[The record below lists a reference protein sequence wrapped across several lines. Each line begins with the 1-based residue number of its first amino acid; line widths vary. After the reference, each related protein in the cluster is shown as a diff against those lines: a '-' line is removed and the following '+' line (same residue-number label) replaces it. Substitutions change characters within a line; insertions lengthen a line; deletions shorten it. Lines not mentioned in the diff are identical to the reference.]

1 MTSRPGATAARA
13 VIFVIQLYRN
23 TVSPLRL
30 PTCRFTPTCSQYAVE
45 ALSEYGLIRGCW
57 FAGVRLLKCGPWHA
71 GGWDPI
77 PERRGDRRAN
87 GRGRSVDVTAA
98 ADDAGASR
106 VFDWFSLDIIYY
118 PVSAIMWV
126 WYKAFAFVLGPSNFF
141 AWALSVMFL
150 VFTLRAILYKPFV
163 RQIRTT
169 RQMQELQPQI
179 KALQKKY
186 GKDRQRMALEM
197 QKLQKEHGFNPILG
211 CLPMLAQ
218 IPVFLGLYHVL
229 RSFNRTQGGFGQPKL
244 SPELNRSLGN
254 YVFSATDVGHF
265 LDANLFGAPIGA
277 TMIQTTGLG
286 AFNEFNRLA
295 VILVGV
301 PMMILAGVAT
311 YFNSRASVARQSPEA
326 AANPQTAMM
335 NKLALYVFPV
345 GVVVGGPFLPLAIIV
360 YWLANNIWTFG
371 QQHYVFGKIE
381 KEEEAKK
388 LEAQERR
395 AANAPQPGA
404 KPARQRKAQA
414 ASAETNDETA
424 SEPAEITESSAQELS
439 TDEKPAGANANK
451 SSTRSGAPGRTPRP
465 GAKPKKRKR

>member
-1 MTSRPGATAARA
+1 M
-13 VIFVIQLYRN
+13 
-23 TVSPLRL
+23 
-30 PTCRFTPTCSQYAVE
+30 
-45 ALSEYGLIRGCW
+45 
-57 FAGVRLLKCGPWHA
+57 
-71 GGWDPI
+71 
-77 PERRGDRRAN
+77 
-87 GRGRSVDVTAA
+87 
-98 ADDAGASR
+98 
-106 VFDWFSLDIIYY
+106 FDWFSLDIIYY

-126 WYKAFAFVLGPSNFF
+126 WYKAFAFLLGPSNFF

-197 QKLQKEHGFNPILG
+197 QKLQKEHGFNPLMG

-218 IPVFLGLYHVL
+218 VPVFIGLYHVL
-229 RSFNRTQGGFGQPKL
+229 MSFNRTQTGVGRLGL
-244 SPELNRSLGN
+244 SVEENRSLGN

-277 TMIQTTGLG
+277 TMLQGLRLPAWLPMPTTGLD
-286 AFNEFNRLA
+286 AFTEFNRAA
-295 VILVGV
+295 VVAVGL
-301 PMMILAGVAT
+301 PLMILAGTAT

-335 NKLALYVFPV
+335 NRLVLYVFPF
-345 GVVVGGPFLPLAIIV
+345 GVVAFGPLLPLAILM

-371 QQHYVFGKIE
+371 QQHYVFGNIE

-395 AANAPQPGA
+395 AANAPPPGA
-404 KPARQRKAQA
+404 KPSRPRKAQA
-414 ASAETNDETA
+414 ATTNETP
-424 SEPAEITESSAQELS
+424 SEPSEITDSSAQDLTGDGKVTGS
-439 TDEKPAGANANK
+439 NANK
-451 SSTRSGAPGRTPRP
+451 PSPRSAAGNRTPRP
-465 GAKPKKRKR
+465 GAKPKRRKR

>member
-1 MTSRPGATAARA
+1 M
-13 VIFVIQLYRN
+13 
-23 TVSPLRL
+23 
-30 PTCRFTPTCSQYAVE
+30 
-45 ALSEYGLIRGCW
+45 
-57 FAGVRLLKCGPWHA
+57 
-71 GGWDPI
+71 
-77 PERRGDRRAN
+77 
-87 GRGRSVDVTAA
+87 
-98 ADDAGASR
+98 
-106 VFDWFSLDIIYY
+106 FDWFSLDIIYY

-126 WYKAFAFVLGPSNFF
+126 WYKAFAFLLGPSNFF

-229 RSFNRTQGGFGQPKL
+229 RSFNRTQGGFGQPEL
-244 SPELNRSLGN
+244 SVELNRSLGN

-277 TMIQTTGLG
+277 TMIQTTGLD
-286 AFNEFNRLA
+286 AFTEFNRVA
-295 VILVGV
+295 VIAVGV
-301 PMMILAGVAT
+301 PLMILAGVAT

-335 NKLALYVFPV
+335 NKLALYVFPL
-345 GVVVGGPFLPLAIIV
+345 GVVVGGPFLPLAIIM

-395 AANAPQPGA
+395 AANAPP
-404 KPARQRKAQA
+404 
-414 ASAETNDETA
+414 
-424 SEPAEITESSAQELS
+424 
-439 TDEKPAGANANK
+439 
-451 SSTRSGAPGRTPRP
+451 P
-465 GAKPKKRKR
+465 GAKPKQRKAAAGDRRMRRRRMRHRPGPPRSRVGGARSVHRRKADRVQRRASRVHAAARPTEPRARAPNRRSENVDRLPGNRHRKPTGGRGRRQT

>member
-1 MTSRPGATAARA
+1 M
-13 VIFVIQLYRN
+13 FN
-23 TVSPLRL
+23 
-30 PTCRFTPTCSQYAVE
+30 
-45 ALSEYGLIRGCW
+45 
-57 FAGVRLLKCGPWHA
+57 
-71 GGWDPI
+71 
-77 PERRGDRRAN
+77 
-87 GRGRSVDVTAA
+87 
-98 ADDAGASR
+98 
-106 VFDWFSLDIIYY
+106 WFSLDVIYY

-126 WYKAFAFVLGPSNFF
+126 WYKLFGAILGPSNFF

-150 VFTLRAILYKPFV
+150 VFSLRALLYKPFV

-197 QKLQKEHGFNPILG
+197 QKLQREHGFNPILG

-229 RSFNRTQGGFGQPKL
+229 RSFNRTQGGFGQPQL

-277 TMIQTTGLG
+277 FMTQSNGLG
-286 AFNEFNRLA
+286 AFTEFSRPA
-295 VILVGV
+295 VILVSL
-301 PMMILAGVAT
+301 PLMLLAGIAT

-335 NKLALYVFPV
+335 NKLALYVFPL
-345 GVVVGGPFLPLAIIV
+345 GVVVGGPFLPIAIII
-360 YWLANNIWTFG
+360 YWVSNNIWTFG

-388 LEAQERR
+388 EEALARR
-395 AANAPQPGA
+395 AANAPAPGVKPTKPKKGAPAATNGAAAEVPDEAAAEGTESDTESGSA
-404 KPARQRKAQA
+404 KPADGGT
-414 ASAETNDETA
+414 TN
-424 SEPAEITESSAQELS
+424 
-439 TDEKPAGANANK
+439 
-451 SSTRSGAPGRTPRP
+451 RTPRP
-465 GAKPKKRKR
+465 GARPKKRKR